1 MMIMLQNKKFYFLA
15 FGGGTQWAGSGE
27 DKSNIFFSLLPAQL
41 PLTALRPG
49 FPALLGQYG

>member
-27 DKSNIFFSLLPAQL
+27 DKSNINFSLLPAQL